1 MKKLF
6 FWIALLSA
14 AAWAQTTTPNYG
26 FNVPSFNTPNWNY
39 LLNANFFQLDSL
51 IHGIQVNETP
61 IGTFTVGTLPTGI
74 NLNTIAGV
82 TDAAGLSC
90 TVGGGSINILCRW
103 NGSSWVPF
111 GITGYVDFSS
121 NQSVGGIKTFTGVIN
136 KGTGPL
142 NPLAYG
148 GVDIGA
154 QIQAAYNSADCPSTG
169 CRIHIPTGVY
179 GAIVSWTT
187 PVAFSVAAKPAFIE
201 CDQGGQGIINA
212 PTGTTQLIYSGAGA
226 AFTFNSG
233 GGTGAGM
240 SGCTLSGPSSVGTTQ
255 GLLIG
260 GNLGT
265 TEGTFSNNDI
275 SGFGV
280 GIQFGSNTY
289 VTSFHDNVIHDNGKE
304 LYTPASI
311 TGFGENITFTG
322 GDFYNKAGYQGNGIE
337 LDAAGDYHFAFNSF
351 DEVGF
356 TLNAAN
362 LQLDFTTPHFE
373 PPVASTTTDYVTITS
388 TCMACRMASFGGY
401 YLEDVPSARTEIISD
416 AGANSTV
423 QIFGGQFQAA
433 ESVPTIVRFTG
444 ANSSFFA
451 FGHSN
456 YQGLFATD
464 SIGALESL
472 SCSNTSF
479 PSVCIAN
486 HPFATNPATLAL
498 STSAI
503 PSHSCAAAQTIALAG
518 VAAGSVVNWS
528 YASTPIGVTGYG
540 DSTTPFL
547 DITTFATTNTANV
560 VVCNQSAGS
569 ITPGA
574 MSLNLRGA
582 N

>member
-90 TVGGGSINILCRW
+90 TVGGGGINILCRW
-103 NGSSWVPF
+103 NGSAWVPF

-240 SGCTLSGPSSVGTTQ
+240 SGCTLTGPSSAGSTIGVLLGGT
-255 GLLIG
+255 
-260 GNLGT
+260 LGT
-265 TEGTFSNNDI
+265 TEGVVTLNDI
-275 SGFGV
+275 SGFGFGV
-280 GIQFGSNTY
+280 QFASNTY
-289 VTSFHDNVIHDNGKE
+289 VTSLHDNVIHDNGKE
-304 LYTPASI
+304 LYAPASI
-311 TGFGENITFTG
+311 TGFGENITVTG
-322 GDFYNKAGYQGNGIE
+322 GDFYNKAGAQANGIDLE
-337 LDAAGDYHFAFNSF
+337 AAGDYHFIANSF
-351 DEVGF
+351 DDVSI
-356 TLNAAN
+356 TVAAPA
-362 LQLDFTTPHFE
+362 LQLDLVSPHFE
-373 PPVASTTTDYVTITS
+373 NPVAATTTDFLTMTS
-388 TCMACRMASFGGY
+388 ACTACRVSSTGGY
-401 YLEDVPSARTEIISD
+401 WLEDGVSARTEFILD

-423 QIFGGQFQAA
+423 QLFGGSFTAA
-433 ESVPTIVRFTG
+433 ETVAQIVRFTG
-444 ANSSFFA
+444 SNSSFFG
-451 FGHSN
+451 FGLSN
-456 YQGLFATD
+456 FQNEFTADAT
-464 SIGALESL
+464 GALESI
-472 SCSNTSF
+472 SCSNTVF
-479 PSVCIAN
+479 PSVCLAN
-486 HPFATNPATLAL
+486 HPFATNAATLAL

-503 PSHSCAAAQTIALAG
+503 PAHSCAAAQTIALAG
-518 VAAGSVVNWS
+518 VVTGSVVNWS

-560 VVCNQSAGS
+560 VVCNQSAAS